1 MVCVRTNHLDAQ
13 PISVTHVV
21 AVAFIQWPSLHK
33 FSNCGNTKRT
43 VPNNYGKLVG
53 WWNHVGT
60 PSEGK
65 IQQASLIHPLEP
77 RKARNK
83 MIVWA
88 GDQSLSEFQKKCIAT
103 LENSSRLTLP
113 FKSGDDAPCSAL
125 ASTTTTQRST
135 RTHTTLSDLCS
146 IYPWQHVYLAE
157 ALEYIYIYRHFSC
170 AFLTRKRD
178 NTLGL

>member
-125 ASTTTTQRST
+125 ASTTTTQRSN
-135 RTHTTLSDLCS
+135 THTYNPEWSVQHISVATCLSCRSLG
-146 IYPWQHVYLAE
+146 VYLY
-157 ALEYIYIYRHFSC
+157 LPP
-170 AFLTRKRD
+170 FLMRFFDPKE
-178 NTLGL
+178 G